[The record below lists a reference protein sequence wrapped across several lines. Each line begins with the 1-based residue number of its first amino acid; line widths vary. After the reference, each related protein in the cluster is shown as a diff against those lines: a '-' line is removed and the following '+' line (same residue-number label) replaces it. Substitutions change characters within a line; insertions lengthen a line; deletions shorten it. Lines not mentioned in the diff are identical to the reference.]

1 MAFKPRTK
9 FLVGGALILGVAG
22 YLMATA
28 IAQTGTYYMTPTE
41 LATKVAQDPSFYG
54 TGIKVGARV
63 VPGSV
68 IRAPG
73 GRDMTFRVTDGDKT
87 YPVSFHGLA
96 PDTFTDSV
104 DVVMDGRLAQDGTF
118 RATTV
123 LAKCASRYENAPAK
137 YRSTPGYKSAAPAST
152 RA

>member
-1 MAFKPRTK
+1 MALKPRTK
-9 FLVGGALILGVAG
+9 FLVGGALILVVAG
-22 YLMATA
+22 YLMTTA

-41 LATKVAQDPSFYG
+41 LAAKVAQDPSFLG

-137 YRSTPGYKSAAPAST
+137 YRSTPGYKSAGPATT
-152 RA
+152 RT

>member
-1 MAFKPRTK
+1 MALKPRTK
-9 FLVGGALILGVAG
+9 FLVGGALILGVAA
-22 YLMATA
+22 YLMTTA

-41 LATKVAQDPSFYG
+41 LSAKVAQDPSFFG
-54 TGIKVGARV
+54 TGVKVGARV

-73 GRDMTFRVTDGDKT
+73 GRDMTFRVTDGDKS

-104 DVVMDGRLAQDGTF
+104 DVVMDGRLAQNGTF

-137 YRSTPGYKSAAPAST
+137 YRSTPGYKTAAPLAT
-152 RA
+152 RT

>member
-1 MAFKPRTK
+1 MALRPRTK
-9 FLVGGALILGVAG
+9 FLVGGALILGVAA
-22 YLMATA
+22 YLMTTA

-41 LATKVAQDPSFYG
+41 LSVKVAQDPSFFG
-54 TGIKVGARV
+54 TGVKVGARV

-73 GRDMTFRVTDGDKT
+73 GRDMTFRVTDGDKS

-137 YRSTPGYKSAAPAST
+137 YRSTPGYKTAAPPTT
-152 RA
+152 RT

>member
-1 MAFKPRTK
+1 MALKPRTK

-41 LATKVAQDPSFYG
+41 LSTKVSQDPSFYG
-54 TGIKVGARV
+54 TGVKVGARV

-73 GRDMTFRVTDGDKT
+73 GRDMTFRVTDGDKS

-137 YRSTPGYKSAAPAST
+137 YRSTPGYKSAAPATT
-152 RA
+152 RT

>member
-1 MAFKPRTK
+1 MSLKPRTK
-9 FLVGGALILGVAG
+9 FLLGGALVLGVAG
-22 YLMATA
+22 YLMASA
-28 IAQTGTYYMTPTE
+28 IAQTGTYYLTPTE
-41 LATKVAQDPSFYG
+41 LASKVAQDPSFYG
-54 TGIKVGARV
+54 TGVKVGARV

-68 IRAPG
+68 VRAPG

-123 LAKCASRYENAPAK
+123 LAKCASRYENAPEK
-137 YRSTPGYKSAAPAST
+137 YRATPGYRSGAGAAART
-152 RA
+152 